1 MKKTK
6 GTTRHVLLMEKR
18 NGKIVKNEQYTI
30 QGFMK
35 ETSKGL
41 NIINEVKVKLPN
53 RFWIFFKYKKFKTL
67 LKQKTNKLL
76 TDSVKNTMD
85 STYKNVEINIHRLI
99 TKDMKGKIRRKT
111 K

>member
-6 GTTRHVLLMEKR
+6 GITKYVLLMEKK

-30 QGFMK
+30 QEFMK
-35 ETSKGL
+35 EISKGL
-41 NIINEVKVKLPN
+41 NIVNEAKVKLPN

-67 LKQKTNKLL
+67 LKQKINKLL
-76 TDSVKNTMD
+76 TNTITNVMN
-85 STYKNVEINIHRLI
+85 STYENVEINIHRLI
-99 TKDMKGKIRRKT
+99 AKDMKGKIRRKT